1 MDFTFSVRDLFEIG
15 GFTMYILV
23 FCSIVVVAVLVERF
37 YLFFRIKNEF
47 TSFKRK
53 LAKNA
58 ENEAIKF
65 TNAFS
70 SVITDVGLIFKAE
83 DARKEKLHHAN
94 MTSLQS
100 FLDKNL
106 PILATIGGMA
116 PFIGLFGTVLGI
128 IKAFKDLSIHKGA
141 GIEVVGVGI
150 AEALVCTAAG
160 LLVAIIAVIFF
171 NLLKTRTKRI
181 MDEFDVEVSNFLAG
195 C

>member
-1 MDFTFSVRDLFEIG
+1 MDFTFSVKDLFVIG
-15 GFTMYILV
+15 GFTMYILT
-23 FCSIVVVAVLVERF
+23 FCSMVVIAIIVERS
-37 YLFFRIKNEF
+37 YLFYKFNSEFDFLKKKLRKN
-47 TSFKRK
+47 T
-53 LAKNA
+53 
-58 ENEAIKF
+58 ENEAI
-65 TNAFS
+65 TFS
-70 SVITDVGLIFKAE
+70 QSLSSLITDIGLIFKADE
-83 DARKEKLHHAN
+83 GRKEKLHSAN
-94 MTSLQS
+94 MTSIQS
-100 FLDKNL
+100 YLDKHL

-181 MDEFDVEVSNFLAG
+181 IDEFDVEVSNFLAG